1 MNQQTIPD
9 RRCDETPPEFVPW
22 SALEVYN
29 TGLLPQV
36 LFAVGILLMAAGTGM
51 IAFAGD
57 IVWII
62 AGFAAGGVLL
72 AASAVVRSIRQIEA
86 YAANI
91 YHQLK
96 YRNERQS

>member
-1 MNQQTIPD
+1 MKK
-9 RRCDETPPEFVPW
+9 
-22 SALEVYN
+22 
-29 TGLLPQV
+29 
-36 LFAVGILLMAAGTGM
+36 MAAL
-51 IAFAGD
+51 
-57 IVWII
+57 
-62 AGFAAGGVLL
+62 LL